1 MKLKRLAPIVLF
13 VYDRPWHT
21 HQTLEALKSNLL
33 AENSLLIIYS
43 DGPKEE
49 ATDEQLSNIK
59 EVRKLIREKKW
70 CGQVEIIESDCNKG
84 LAASIINGVTKVVN
98 EFGEIIVLEDDLVTS
113 KGFLKYMND
122 CLELYASEE
131 TVGCIHAWNYFFDNI
146 NY

>member
-49 ATDEQLSNIK
+49 ATD
-59 EVRKLIREKKW
+59 
-70 CGQVEIIESDCNKG
+70 
-84 LAASIINGVTKVVN
+84 
-98 EFGEIIVLEDDLVTS
+98 
-113 KGFLKYMND
+113 
-122 CLELYASEE
+122 
-131 TVGCIHAWNYFFDNI
+131 
-146 NY
+146 